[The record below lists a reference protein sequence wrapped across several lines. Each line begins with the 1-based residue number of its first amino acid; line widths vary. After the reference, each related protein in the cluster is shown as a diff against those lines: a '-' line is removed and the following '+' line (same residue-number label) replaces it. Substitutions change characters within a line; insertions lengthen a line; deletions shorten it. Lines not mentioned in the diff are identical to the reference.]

1 MKTWMK
7 HRWRRV
13 FDNQVGAAAGEYALM
28 AALIGSIPYA
38 VQHIKETMK
47 NRWPRLVDNQV
58 GASAV
63 EYALLVSLIAVAIIA
78 SVTLL
83 GNKIKGVFTLI
94 AGKF

>member
-1 MKTWMK
+1 MKSWMQS
-7 HRWRRV
+7 RWLRV
-13 FDNQVGAAAGEYALM
+13 VNNQ
-28 AALIGSIPYA
+28 
-38 VQHIKETMK
+38 
-47 NRWPRLVDNQV
+47 W

>member
-1 MKTWMK
+1 MKNWMK
-7 HRWRRV
+7 SRWLRV
-13 FDNQVGAAAGEYALM
+13 VNNQ
-28 AALIGSIPYA
+28 
-38 VQHIKETMK
+38 
-47 NRWPRLVDNQV
+47 W

>member
-1 MKTWMK
+1 MKSLWL
-7 HRWRRV
+7 R
-13 FDNQVGAAAGEYALM
+13 F
-28 AALIGSIPYA
+28 
-38 VQHIKETMK
+38 IKSE
-47 NRWPRLVDNQV
+47 W

-83 GNKIKGVFTLI
+83 GNKIKAVFTFI

>member
-1 MKTWMK
+1 MGGIINKLWE
-7 HRWRRV
+7 RV
-13 FDNQVGAAAGEYALM
+13 VNSVAD
-28 AALIGSIPYA
+28 S
-38 VQHIKETMK
+38 
-47 NRWPRLVDNQV
+47 RLVKSQW

-83 GNKIKGVFTLI
+83 GDKIKAVFTAI